1 MKACGKNME
10 DRGKLVGDWEKGEK
24 SIVSL
29 KKKRHMTQAFFLI
42 ENLISFFESN
52 NPVWEHIH
60 NEDFEPLNNK
70 VPCPS

>member
-10 DRGKLVGDWEKGEK
+10 DRGKLVGDREEGEK

-29 KKKRHMTQAFFLI
+29 KKKIRPKLFVLI

-52 NPVWEHIH
+52 NPVWKHIH